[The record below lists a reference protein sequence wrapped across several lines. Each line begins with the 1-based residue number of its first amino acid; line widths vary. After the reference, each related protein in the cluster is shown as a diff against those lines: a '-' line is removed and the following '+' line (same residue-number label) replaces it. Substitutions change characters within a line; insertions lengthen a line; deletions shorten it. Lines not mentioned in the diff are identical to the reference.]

1 MSIKTSDEL
10 IQQALNYITAWRP
23 DVDTSVG
30 TLIKDIVIDVPATVL
45 GVAYQDLQQIQKAS
59 SINYV
64 NELTDNQVEDL
75 AANYGL
81 TRKTGSYATGIITFI
96 RYSAPT
102 TTITVG
108 ASDGTGGVSVSTLKD
123 DNGVSYSFTT
133 VETKQF
139 TVANADSLYNASRN
153 RWELN
158 VTIQADQV
166 GSDYNVAAN
175 AIKMFSGINGIDD
188 IVNYNACAGGL
199 DIETNE
205 QLGERIKEAAK
216 ARLLGTIPG
225 YTTLVNSFNQIVDS
239 TVIDTSMSDYIRNT
253 YGNEID
259 IIVIGQQIEAYT
271 DTQTFNSLIGMEYV
285 LNNQPVITVNSITGI
300 VNDELY
306 TFEEGTDYIFVK
318 DTTSDY
324 RQSAKALDKIVWQP
338 NGTLPDNG
346 TTYTINYSA
355 NELISTIQSTLDNT
369 ENHLVG
375 SDVLVREG
383 EIVYLQISLDVSTY
397 SGVNPVSSTIQI
409 QNTIQNYINNLK
421 LGEKI
426 EQSDIVYEIRRQ
438 LDTIV
443 DNITLPFN
451 VMDLKSII
459 VNPQSKNVLTCS
471 KYQYF
476 RINTDDIAVNIN

>member
-1 MSIKTSDEL
+1 MAIRTSDEL

-30 TLIKDIVIDVPATVL
+30 TLIKDIVVDVPATVL

-59 SINYV
+59 SVNYV

-75 AANYGL
+75 AANYNL

-108 ASDGTGGVSVSTLKD
+108 SSDGTGGVSVSTLKD

-175 AIKMFSGINGIDD
+175 AIKMFSGINGVDD
-188 IVNYNACAGGL
+188 IINYNACVGGL

-205 QLGERIKEAAK
+205 QLGERIKDAAK
-216 ARLLGTIPG
+216 SRLLGTIPG
-225 YTTLVNSFNQIVDS
+225 YTTLVNSFNQVVDS
-239 TVIDTSMSDYIRNT
+239 AIIDTSSSGYIRNT

-259 IIVIGQQIEAYT
+259 VVLIGQQIEAYT
-271 DTQTFNSLIGMEYV
+271 DTVTFNSLTEMQHI
-285 LNNQPVITVNSITGI
+285 LNNQPVVSVNSITGI
-300 VNDELY
+300 VNGNAY
-306 TFEEGTDYIFVK
+306 TFVEGTDYIYVE

-324 RQSAKALDKIVWQP
+324 RQSTKGYDKIVWLIGG
-338 NGTLPDNG
+338 NLPDNS

-355 NELISTIQSTLDNT
+355 NELISTIQGTIDND
-369 ENHLVG
+369 ENHLLG

-383 EIVYLQISLDVSTY
+383 EVVYMQISLNVSTY
-397 SGVNPVSSTIQI
+397 SGVNPVSSKTQVENVIQ
-409 QNTIQNYINNLK
+409 QYINNLK

-426 EQSDIVYEIRRQ
+426 EQSDIVYELRNQ
-438 LDTIV
+438 LNTII
-443 DNITLPFN
+443 DNITLPFEKFN
-451 VMDLKSII
+451 LVGKDGSE
-459 VNPQSKNVLTCS
+459 NSLTCS
-471 KYQYF
+471 QYQYF
-476 RINTDDIAVNIN
+476 RINIDNITVNIN

>member
-1 MSIKTSDEL
+1 MAIRTSDEL

-23 DVDTSVG
+23 EVDTSVG
-30 TLIKDIVIDVPATVL
+30 TLIKDIVVDVPATVL

-59 SINYV
+59 SVNYV

-75 AANYGL
+75 AANYNL

-158 VTIQADQV
+158 ITIQADQI

-188 IVNYNACAGGL
+188 IVNYNACVGGL

-205 QLGERIKEAAK
+205 ELGERIIEAAK
-216 ARLLGTIPG
+216 AKLLGTIPG
-225 YTTLVNSFNQIVDS
+225 YKTLVDSFEQVVDS
-239 TVIDTSMSDYIRNT
+239 SIIDTSTSGYIRNT

-259 IIVIGQQIEAYT
+259 VVLIGQQIEAYT
-271 DTQTFNSLIGMEYV
+271 DTVTFNSLTGMQHI
-285 LNNQPVITVNSITGI
+285 LNNQPVVSVNSITGI
-300 VNDELY
+300 ANGNAY
-306 TFEEGTDYIFVK
+306 TFVEGTDYIFVE

-324 RQSAKALDKIVWQP
+324 RQSAKGFDKIIWLQT
-338 NGTLPDNG
+338 GTLPEEGKD
-346 TTYTINYSA
+346 YIINYSV
-355 NELISTIQSTLDNT
+355 NELVSTIQGTIDN
-369 ENHLVG
+369 EDNYLLG

-383 EIVYLQISLDVSTY
+383 EVIYVQISLDIHTY
-397 SGVNPVSSTIQI
+397 SGVNPVSSRIQI
-409 QNTIQNYINNLK
+409 QNVIQEYINSLK
-421 LGEKI
+421 LGEQL
-426 EQSDIVYEIRRQ
+426 EQSDIVYELRDK
-438 LDTIV
+438 LDTII

-451 VMDLKSII
+451 VMDLQSVSID
-459 VNPQSKNVLTCS
+459 PQSQNILTCS
-471 KYQYF
+471 QYQYF
-476 RINTDDIAVNIN
+476 RINTNNIIVNIN

>member
-59 SINYV
+59 SVNYI

-75 AANYGL
+75 AANYNL

-175 AIKMFSGINGIDD
+175 SIKMFSGINGIDD
-188 IVNYNACAGGL
+188 IVNYNACVGGL

-239 TVIDTSMSDYIRNT
+239 SVIDTSMPDYIRNT

-259 IIVIGQQIEAYT
+259 IVVIGQQIEAYT
-271 DTQTFNSLIGMEYV
+271 DTITFDGTMQHI
-285 LNNQPVITVNSITGI
+285 LNNQPVISINSITGTA
-300 VNDELY
+300 NGNAY
-306 TFEEGTDYIFVK
+306 TFIVGTDYIFVK
-318 DTTSDY
+318 DTSDY
-324 RQSAKALDKIVWQP
+324 RESAKGYDKIVWLGT
-338 NGTLPDNG
+338 GTLPDMN
-346 TTYTINYSA
+346 TQYVINYSV
-355 NELISTIQSTLDNT
+355 NELISNIQATLDST
-369 ENHLVG
+369 ENHLLG

-383 EIVYLQISLDVSTY
+383 EIVYLQMSLDVSTY
-397 SGVNPVSSTIQI
+397 SGLNPVSSKTQI
-409 QNTIQNYINNLK
+409 QNVIQTYVNNLK

-426 EQSDIVYEIRRQ
+426 EQSDIVYELRNQ
-438 LDTIV
+438 LNTII

-451 VMDLKSII
+451 VMDLKS
-459 VNPQSKNVLTCS
+459 VLSPQSNNILTCS
-471 KYQYF
+471 RYQYF
-476 RINTDDIAVNIN
+476 RIDINDIAVNLN

>member
-10 IQQALNYITAWRP
+10 IQQALDYITAWRP

-81 TRKTGSYATGIITFI
+81 TRKQGSYATGVITFI

-102 TTITVG
+102 TTVTVG

-139 TVANADSLYNASRN
+139 TVANASSLYSADRN

-175 AIKMFSGINGIDD
+175 AIKMFSGINGVDD
-188 IVNYNACAGGL
+188 IVNYNACVGGL

-216 ARLLGTIPG
+216 ARLLGTVAG
-225 YTTLVNSFNQIVDS
+225 YKSLIDSFNQ
-239 TVIDTSMSDYIRNT
+239 VIDSAVVDTSTPGYIRNT
-253 YGNEID
+253 YGNEVDVVI
-259 IIVIGQQIEAYT
+259 IGQQIEAYT
-271 DTQTFNSLIGMEYV
+271 DTPTYNNVNGNEYI
-285 LNNQPVITVNSITGI
+285 LEHQPVISVNSVIGTVSG
-300 VNDELY
+300 NEY
-306 TFEEGTDYIFVK
+306 TFVDGTDYIFVK

-324 RQSAKALDKIVWQP
+324 RESAKGFDKIVWQQ
-338 NGTLPDNG
+338 GGQKPDG
-346 TTYTINYSA
+346 EYTINYSA
-355 NELISTIQSTLDNT
+355 NQLISTIQDTLDSE
-369 ENHLVG
+369 ENKLVG
-375 SDVLVREG
+375 SDVLVREA
-383 EIVYLQISLDVSTY
+383 EMINIQMELSVNTY
-397 SGVNPVSSTIQI
+397 SGTNATSSIIQI
-409 QNTIQNYINNLK
+409 QNVIQQYINNLK
-421 LGEKI
+421 LGEKL
-426 EQSDIVYEIRRQ
+426 EQSDIVYELRSQ
-438 LDTIV
+438 LSDII
-443 DNITLPFN
+443 DNITLPFEY
-451 VMDLKSII
+451 MDIKPNYVYVPKS
-459 VNPQSKNVLTCS
+459 QNVLTCS
-471 KYQYF
+471 DYQYF
-476 RINTDDIAVNIN
+476 RINTEDIIVNIN

>member
-45 GVAYQDLQQIQKAS
+45 GIAYQDLQQIQKAS
-59 SINYV
+59 SINYI
-64 NELTDNQVEDL
+64 NELTDSQVEDL
-75 AANYGL
+75 AANYDL
-81 TRKTGSYATGIITFI
+81 TRKQGSYATGVITFI

-123 DNGVSYSFTT
+123 ENGVSYSFTT

-166 GSDYNVAAN
+166 GSGYNVAAN
-175 AIKMFSGINGIDD
+175 AIKMFSGINGVDD
-188 IVNYNACAGGL
+188 IVNYNACVGGL

-205 QLGERIKEAAK
+205 QLGERIKDAAK

-225 YTTLVNSFNQIVDS
+225 YKTLINSFEQVVDTTIVDTS
-239 TVIDTSMSDYIRNT
+239 TEGYIRNV
-253 YGNEID
+253 YGNEVDVVI
-259 IIVIGQQIEAYT
+259 IGQQIEAYT
-271 DTQTFNSLIGMEYV
+271 DTVTFNSTTGMQYV
-285 LNNQPVITVNSITGI
+285 LKNQPVLSLNTITGI
-300 VNDELY
+300 VNDEPY
-306 TFEEGTDYIFVK
+306 EFVEGVDYNFIK
-318 DTTSDY
+318 DESSDY
-324 RQSAKALDKIVWQP
+324 RRSAKALDRIEWL
-338 NGTLPDNG
+338 NTGTLPDNG
-346 TTYTINYSA
+346 TEYTINYSA
-355 NELISTIQSTLDNT
+355 NELISSIQDTLDSP
-369 ENHLVG
+369 ENYLVG

-383 EIVYLQISLDVSTY
+383 TVIYLQMTLEVNTY
-397 SGVNPVSSTIQI
+397 SGTNPVSSKIQI
-409 QNTIQNYINNLK
+409 QNVIQEYVNKLK

-426 EQSDIVYEIRRQ
+426 EQSDIVYELRRQ
-438 LDTIV
+438 LDTII
-443 DNITLPFN
+443 DNIILPF
-451 VMDLKSII
+451 DKFCEIGTDTSA
-459 VNPQSKNVLTCS
+459 NVLTCS
-471 KYQYF
+471 KYEYF
-476 RINTDDIAVNIN
+476 RINTEDIEVNIN

>member
-1 MSIKTSDEL
+1 MAIRTSDEL
-10 IQQALNYITAWRP
+10 IQQALTYILAWRP

-45 GVAYQDLQQIQKAS
+45 GTAYQDLQQIQKAS
-59 SINYV
+59 SVNYV

-75 AANYGL
+75 AANYNL
-81 TRKTGSYATGIITFI
+81 TRKQGSYATGIITFI

-108 ASDGTGGVSVSTLKD
+108 SSDGTGGVSVSTLKD

-139 TVANADSLYNASRN
+139 TTANADSLYNASRN

-158 VTIQADQV
+158 VTIQADQI

-188 IVNYNACAGGL
+188 IVNYNACVGGL
-199 DIETNE
+199 DVETNE
-205 QLGERIKEAAK
+205 ELGERIKEAAK
-216 ARLLGTIPG
+216 TRLLGTIPG
-225 YTTLVNSFNQIVDS
+225 YKTLIDSFEQVVDSSIVDTS
-239 TVIDTSMSDYIRNT
+239 TSGYIRNT

-259 IIVIGQQIEAYT
+259 VVLIGQQIEAYT
-271 DTQTFNSLIGMEYV
+271 DIVTFNSLTGMQHI
-285 LNNQPVITVNSITGI
+285 LNNQPVVSVNSITGI
-300 VNDELY
+300 ANGNAY
-306 TFEEGTDYIFVK
+306 TFVEGTDYIFVE

-324 RQSAKALDKIVWQP
+324 RQSAKGYDKIVWLIEG
-338 NGTLPDNG
+338 NLPDNS

-355 NELISTIQSTLDNT
+355 NELISTIQGTIDND
-369 ENHLVG
+369 ENHLLG

-383 EIVYLQISLDVSTY
+383 EVVYIQISLNVHTY
-397 SGVNPVSSTIQI
+397 SGTNPVSSKTQI
-409 QNTIQNYINNLK
+409 QNVIQAYVNSLK
-421 LGEKI
+421 LGEQL
-426 EQSDIVYEIRRQ
+426 EQSDIVYELREQ
-438 LDTIV
+438 LNTII

-451 VMDLKSII
+451 IMDLKSVSI
-459 VNPQSKNVLTCS
+459 NPQSLNVLTCS
-471 KYQYF
+471 QYQYF
-476 RINTDDIAVNIN
+476 RIDINDIIVNIN